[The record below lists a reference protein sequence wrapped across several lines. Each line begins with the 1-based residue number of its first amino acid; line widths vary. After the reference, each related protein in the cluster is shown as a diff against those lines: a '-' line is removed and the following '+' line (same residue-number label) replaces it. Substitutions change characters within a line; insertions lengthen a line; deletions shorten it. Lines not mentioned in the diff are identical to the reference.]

1 MYNSLFN
8 SKIVL
13 ISKLIKID
21 LVLIKVHYSRCNFF
35 LFFKLKFSSLE
46 TRYLYTLR
54 NIRII
59 KFYFRSYHSILITI
73 HCFYWKFYWKC
84 YLLKNFIEI
93 LTLMI
98 RRLFHSSF
106 LLLPLFFFNFTI
118 RVVSR
123 RKWFHR
129 YLYLY
134 AYIASF
140 ERKKRKKKSRKNVNY
155 NYIEKLS
162 FSIF

>member
-73 HCFYWKFYWKC
+73 HC

-93 LTLMI
+93 LTPMI

-123 RKWFHR
+123 RK
-129 YLYLY
+129 
-134 AYIASF
+134 
-140 ERKKRKKKSRKNVNY
+140 
-155 NYIEKLS
+155 
-162 FSIF
+162 

>member
-21 LVLIKVHYSRCNFF
+21 LVLIKVHYCVHVAIFF
-35 LFFKLKFSSLE
+35 FFFKLKFSSLE

-73 HCFYWKFYWKC
+73 HC

-93 LTLMI
+93 LTPMI

-106 LLLPLFFFNFTI
+106 LLLLFFFNFTI

-123 RKWFHR
+123 RK
-129 YLYLY
+129 
-134 AYIASF
+134 
-140 ERKKRKKKSRKNVNY
+140 
-155 NYIEKLS
+155 
-162 FSIF
+162 

>member
-21 LVLIKVHYSRCNFF
+21 LVLIKVHYCVHVAIFF
-35 LFFKLKFSSLE
+35 FFFKLKFSSLE
-46 TRYLYTLR
+46 TRYTLR

-73 HCFYWKFYWKC
+73 HYFYWKFYWKC
-84 YLLKNFIEI
+84 YLLKNLIEI
-93 LTLMI
+93 LTPMI

-106 LLLPLFFFNFTI
+106 LLLLFFFNFTI

-140 ERKKRKKKSRKNVNY
+140 ERKKRKKNHGKM
-155 NYIEKLS
+155 
-162 FSIF
+162 

>member
-21 LVLIKVHYSRCNFF
+21 LVLIKVHYCVHVAIFF
-35 LFFKLKFSSLE
+35 FFFKLKFSSLE
-46 TRYLYTLR
+46 TRYTLR

-73 HCFYWKFYWKC
+73 HC

-93 LTLMI
+93 LTPMI

-106 LLLPLFFFNFTI
+106 LLLLFFFNFTI

-123 RKWFHR
+123 RK
-129 YLYLY
+129 
-134 AYIASF
+134 
-140 ERKKRKKKSRKNVNY
+140 
-155 NYIEKLS
+155 
-162 FSIF
+162 